1 MHTNTFTRF
10 SALAPLVMSLV
21 ALALV
26 IGRIAVV
33 GTARQ
38 VDEGAVAHLFQLL
51 IVCQVPI
58 VAFFAIKCLRRIP
71 KQALAVLALQA
82 LAVAVACAPVAY
94 FNL

>member
-10 SALAPLVMSLV
+10 SALAPLLMSLA

-26 IGRIAVV
+26 VGRIAVV

-38 VDEGAVAHLFQLL
+38 VDEGTVAHLFQLL

-58 VAFFAIKCLRRIP
+58 VAFFAFKWLRRIP
-71 KQALAVLALQA
+71 KQALAVLALQV

-94 FNL
+94 FNW

>member
-38 VDEGAVAHLFQLL
+38 VDEGTVAHLFQLL
-51 IVCQVPI
+51 IVCQLPI
-58 VAFFAIKCLRRIP
+58 VAFFAIKWLRRIP

>member
-33 GTARQ
+33 GTAHQ

-58 VAFFAIKCLRRIP
+58 VAFFAIKWLRRIP

-82 LAVAVACAPVAY
+82 LAVAVACAPVMY
-94 FNL
+94 FNW

>member
-10 SALAPLVMSLV
+10 SAFAPLVMSLA

-38 VDEGAVAHLFQLL
+38 VDEGTVAHLFQLL

-58 VAFFAIKCLRRIP
+58 VGFFAIKWLRRIP
-71 KQALAVLALQA
+71 KQALAVLALQM

>member
-10 SALAPLVMSLV
+10 SALAPLVMSLA

-26 IGRIAVV
+26 VGRIAVV
-33 GTARQ
+33 GPARQ

-58 VAFFAIKCLRRIP
+58 VVFFAIKWLRRIP

-94 FNL
+94 FSL

>member
-1 MHTNTFTRF
+1 MHANTFTRF

-38 VDEGAVAHLFQLL
+38 VDEGTVAHLFQLL

-58 VAFFAIKCLRRIP
+58 VAFFAIKWLRRIP

-82 LAVAVACAPVAY
+82 LAAAVACAPVAY
-94 FNL
+94 LNL

>member
-1 MHTNTFTRF
+1 MHTNAFTRF
-10 SALAPLVMSLV
+10 SALAPLAMSSV

-26 IGRIAVV
+26 VGHLTLV
-33 GTARQ
+33 GTTRQ
-38 VDEGAVAHLFQLL
+38 ADEGAVAHLFQLL

-58 VAFFAIKCLRRIP
+58 MAFFAIKWLRRIP
-71 KQALAVLALQA
+71 RQALAVLGLQA

>member
-10 SALAPLVMSLV
+10 SALAPLVMSFA

-38 VDEGAVAHLFQLL
+38 VDEGTVAHLFQLL

-58 VAFFAIKCLRRIP
+58 VAFFAIKWLRRIP
-71 KQALAVLALQA
+71 KQALAVLALQV

>member
-1 MHTNTFTRF
+1 MHTNPFTRF
-10 SALAPLVMSLV
+10 SAVAPLVMSLA

-26 IGRIAVV
+26 IGRIALV

-58 VAFFAIKCLRRIP
+58 VVFFAIKWLRRIP
-71 KQALAVLALQA
+71 KQALAVLVLQA

>member
-10 SALAPLVMSLV
+10 SALAPLVMSLA

-26 IGRIAVV
+26 VGRIAVV

-38 VDEGAVAHLFQLL
+38 VDEGTVAHLFQLL

-58 VAFFAIKCLRRIP
+58 VAFFAFKWLRRIP
-71 KQALAVLALQA
+71 KQALAVLALQV
-82 LAVAVACAPVAY
+82 LAVAVASAPVAY
-94 FNL
+94 FNW

>member
-10 SALAPLVMSLV
+10 SALAPVVMSLV

-26 IGRIAVV
+26 SGRIALV

-38 VDEGAVAHLFQLL
+38 VDEGTVAHLFQLL

-58 VAFFAIKCLRRIP
+58 IAFFAIKWLRRIP

-94 FNL
+94 FNW

>member
-10 SALAPLVMSLV
+10 SALAPLVMSLA

-33 GTARQ
+33 GAARQ
-38 VDEGAVAHLFQLL
+38 VDEGTVAHLFQLL

-58 VAFFAIKCLRRIP
+58 VAFFAIKWLRRIP

-82 LAVAVACAPVAY
+82 LAVAVACIPVVY

>member
-10 SALAPLVMSLV
+10 SALAPLVMSLA

-26 IGRIAVV
+26 VGHIAVV
-33 GTARQ
+33 GTTRQ

-51 IVCQVPI
+51 IVCQVPF
-58 VAFFAIKCLRRIP
+58 VAFFAITWLRRIP
-71 KQALAVLALQA
+71 KQALAVLALQG
-82 LAVAVACAPVAY
+82 LAVVVACAPVAY

>member
-10 SALAPLVMSLV
+10 SAVAPLVMSLA

-26 IGRIAVV
+26 IGRIALV

-38 VDEGAVAHLFQLL
+38 VDEGALAHLFQLL

-58 VAFFAIKCLRRIP
+58 VVFFAIKWLRRIP
-71 KQALAVLALQA
+71 KQALEVLAVQA

>member
-1 MHTNTFTRF
+1 MHTSTITRF
-10 SALAPLVMSLV
+10 SALAPLVMSLA

-26 IGRIAVV
+26 VGRLAIV

-38 VDEGAVAHLFQLL
+38 VDEGTIAHLFQLL

-58 VAFFAIKCLRRIP
+58 VAFFAIKWLRRMP

>member
-1 MHTNTFTRF
+1 MRTNTFTRF
-10 SALAPLVMSLV
+10 SALAPLVMSLA

-26 IGRIAVV
+26 VGRIAVV

-38 VDEGAVAHLFQLL
+38 VDEGTVAHLFQLL

-58 VAFFAIKCLRRIP
+58 VAFFAIKWLRRNP
-71 KQALAVLALQA
+71 KQALAVLALQV

-94 FNL
+94 FNW

>member
-1 MHTNTFTRF
+1 MQTNTFTRF
-10 SALAPLVMSLV
+10 SALAPLVMSLA

-26 IGRIAVV
+26 VGRIAVV

-51 IVCQVPI
+51 IVCQVPF
-58 VAFFAIKCLRRIP
+58 VAFFAIKWLRRIP
-71 KQALAVLALQA
+71 GQALGVLALQG
-82 LAVAVACAPVAY
+82 LAIAIACVPVAY